1 MKHYDRIWANIDL
14 DIFDENLE
22 NMAKTLTSDTKMIGV
37 IKADGYGH
45 GAVPIAHEMERKDYV
60 SGFATAT
67 LEEAQIL
74 RRSGIKKDILILG
87 YTFPQGFEEMIK
99 ENISAALF
107 REDTLKEMEESAKRA
122 GKAMKVH
129 IAVDTGMSRIGIQP
143 DETGIAFVKKAMETN
158 GVEIEGI
165 FTHFATADEKDKSK
179 TYAQLAVFQK
189 FIRRLEEELGLSVPV
204 KHCSNSAGMIELS
217 EAHMDAVRA
226 GVILYGLWPSSEVSR
241 SRISLKPILSLY
253 SRIVFVKELEAGREI
268 SYGGT
273 YTTTKK
279 TRVATIPVGYAD
291 GYPRQLSNK
300 ADVLICGKRAPI
312 LGRVCMDQFMVD
324 VTDIPEAKEGS
335 LVTLIGSDE
344 DQTITMEEL
353 GEISGRFNYELA
365 CVLGKR
371 IPRVYSKGG
380 KVIHTKDY
388 FEDYE

>member
-1 MKHYDRIWANIDL
+1 
-14 DIFDENLE
+14 
-22 NMAKTLTSDTKMIGV
+22 
-37 IKADGYGH
+37 
-45 GAVPIAHEMERKDYV
+45 
-60 SGFATAT
+60 
-67 LEEAQIL
+67 
-74 RRSGIKKDILILG
+74 
-87 YTFPQGFEEMIK
+87 
-99 ENISAALF
+99 
-107 REDTLKEMEESAKRA
+107 
-122 GKAMKVH
+122 MKVH

-353 GEISGRFNYELA
+353 GEKSGRFNYELA
-365 CVLGKR
+365 CCLGKR
-371 IPRVYSKGG
+371 IPRVYQSGG
-380 KVIHTKDY
+380 KTVRTKDY
-388 FEDYE
+388 FDDPG

>member
-165 FTHFATADEKDKSK
+165 FTHFATADENDKSK

>member
-189 FIRRLEEELGLSVPV
+189 FIRRLEEGLGLSVPV

-241 SRISLKPILSLY
+241 RRISLKPILSLY

>member
-74 RRSGIKKDILILG
+74 RRKKKKKDILILG